1 MHKWDLSASQDI
13 ISTVKVMNNDSYF
26 IQFLTQ
32 RFLIKLSYYYL
43 ATVPA
48 NNHTFNTSGLH
59 ICYQKQF
66 VCKTDNSINLYFTE

>member
-43 ATVPA
+43 AIVPA

-59 ICYQKQF
+59 ICKKQF
-66 VCKTDNSINLYFTE
+66 VCKTDNSVNLYFTE